1 MPKTTAKPSALPIS
15 GQVSARSPYGVQLEG
30 GPEDGWYNLSKPEY
44 RDEPWEWD
52 DVQKGDWVEM
62 TVSGGKWIKSIALT
76 EPPTGEPMVRPD
88 GAPQLGAEDPFEG
101 LETISVEGEHAFD
114 QVSHGR
120 NPIATDRERSIQ
132 RQVALKAAV
141 ELAIGM
147 AGPTEG
153 QRAGPLNAA
162 FVVEIY
168 RVFRAALEEE

>member
-15 GQVSARSPYGVQLEG
+15 GKVTAKSPYGIQIDVM
-30 GPEDGWYNLSKPEY
+30 PEVWLNWSKEEY
-44 RDEPWEWD
+44 RKEPWEAD
-52 DVQKGDWVEM
+52 DVQKGDWVDLE
-62 TVSGGKWIKSIALT
+62 VSGNFIKSIALI
-76 EPPTGEPMVRPD
+76 EPPTRESMVVPFEKVDGQEDEP
-88 GAPQLGAEDPFEG
+88 DPFEG
-101 LETISVEGEHAFD
+101 MEGVAETRP
-114 QVSHGR
+114 R
-120 NPIATDRERSIQ
+120 NPIATERERSIQ

-168 RVFRAALEEE
+168 RTFRAALEEE

>member
-1 MPKTTAKPSALPIS
+1 MPKTTAKPSTLPIS
-15 GQVSARSPYGVQLEG
+15 GKVSARSPYGVQLEG

-62 TVSGGKWIKSIALT
+62 MVSGGKWIKSIVLT
-76 EPPTGEPMVRPD
+76 EPPTGEPMVQPPSNEAGWVPNEMKD
-88 GAPQLGAEDPFEG
+88 DPFEG
-101 LETISVEGEHAFD
+101 MEGVEARP
-114 QVSHGR
+114 R

-141 ELAIGM
+141 EFVVGM
-147 AGPTEG
+147 AAPAEG

-168 RVFRAALEEE
+168 RVFKAALEEE